1 MKNYEIMYI
10 IRPTVEEGPRKE
22 LVKEVNEIFTAFDSK
37 VASTEELG
45 VKELAY
51 EIDKH
56 KTGFYVLLK
65 VEATNDAVNEFNRKV
80 KINENIIRY
89 IVVND

>member
-1 MKNYEIMYI
+1 MRKYEIMYI
-10 IRPTVEEGPRKE
+10 IRPTVEEAPRKE
-22 LVKEVNEIFTAFDSK
+22 LVKEFNEIFAAFNSK
-37 VASTEELG
+37 VTSTDEMG

-51 EIDKH
+51 EIDNH

-65 VEATNDAVNEFNRKV
+65 VEANNDAVNEFNRKV
-80 KINENIIRY
+80 SINEDIIRH